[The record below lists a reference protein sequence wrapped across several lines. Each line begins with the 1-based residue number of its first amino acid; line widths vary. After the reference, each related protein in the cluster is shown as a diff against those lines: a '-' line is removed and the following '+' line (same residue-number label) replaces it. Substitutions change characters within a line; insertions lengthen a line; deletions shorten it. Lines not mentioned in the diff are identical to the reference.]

1 MIAALSILALTT
13 LLMLAMAGLLR
24 VESATADQ
32 NKQMQKARANA
43 KLGLMVALGDLQKY
57 AGPDQR
63 VTATASILDSNPETP
78 KADDVNNAHWVG
90 VWRTD
95 GFKDEAPD
103 SELIEYST
111 GPMTDRRDS
120 ESYEPYDQT
129 LRWLV
134 SGENP
139 DPLLPP
145 DNAIQIYGAFEEDL
159 PEEEGALP
167 EEDKVYVSKVK
178 IDQNEGNY
186 AFWMSDESTKAKINL
201 KKTDP
206 SRSPDFS
213 EAETYHPV
221 LSPDSFDLSHL
232 FTGFQSLDHE
242 ALEKVQSKEQLALV
256 NIGEPIVGD
265 SISKA
270 VQLLN
275 HDLTISS
282 YSVLADPLN
291 GGLKTNLT
299 AFINSEGTVPP
310 LNTLPGI
317 SDETPIL
324 ADATARDVIG
334 PKYGAIRSWYQLG
347 EETTGDLND
356 RVIDMT
362 YPNLTSGPQLPAND
376 PGADD
381 LIVDIADFTKQA
393 IQPVLLDATYQY
405 GYTYTEDP
413 RRFLKL
419 TYPRVVL
426 WNPYNV
432 KLRVPRLYVHFDFRL
447 NLHKIPEFNYQGG
460 LYNRMSEKNYG
471 KLSWNGVPPFAY
483 AIEATTF
490 EPGECLLFTT
500 AETGQ
505 DTLEGKAHKFST
517 STINENLLSA
527 TADPAERRCFYEINS
542 IPPIPGQD
550 LTTMRLKYRWGGSIG
565 ASFNADPIQSVYLYA
580 AKDTSANP
588 QINDL
593 GSGDFPALQK
603 YYLDHFGRRFGNQHG
618 RWFPGYTRPGFAQS
632 LANHEPNSLT
642 GFGMRW
648 KHFYESFSNRVYG
661 RALHEPWY
669 LSPIAHHNVRARHVH
684 RWPSDNAFGMEYTKT
699 PGVSGGYW
707 LLSHGVIGQTRQFP
721 EWSEIVNSVSFN
733 DGKYRT
739 GPFFTADNMDVDE
752 ISTYP
757 LFDIPDRDLGVH
769 SLGALQ
775 HVQFSA
781 HVWHPSYVI
790 GNGFASPHIA
800 PDSTGEENRDDW
812 TEIVP
817 YLDLGQ
823 QIMVSRMH
831 QIGDDNMVFDIS
843 YETNHHIWDKHF
855 LSSLP
860 HDTSAE
866 GWNGDQWDPAKP
878 LPNSRME
885 IRDNVDGASDYDALT
900 DFYRAAKHLM
910 LSGGFNINSTSKAA
924 WEALLRSFNEIELTS
939 RDGGSSPA
947 QFSRFLVPE
956 VNSGDPQMATDRDL
970 WAGYRNLSDQ
980 EISDLAEKIVVEVKK
995 RAPFIGIG
1003 DFVNRR
1009 LGTPDGNED
1018 DLHFFG
1024 TLQAAIN
1031 QSGIN
1036 HGLDKHEH
1044 DPSLPSHAAWNY
1056 ILPNSAEAKSSYRYG
1071 THRLG
1076 EPIDAGGYWGNYLIR
1091 PTPQEHRTFEY
1102 TSNETG
1108 EAYRLSE
1115 AIGAPGHLSQ
1125 ADILQQVGS
1134 VITARSD
1141 TFTIRAYGDV
1151 LDESTNEVVAQAWCE
1166 AVVQRLPEPVVPDPA
1181 SGNLN
1186 PDGDGEAGFGRKFV
1200 VTQFRWLDKN
1210 EI

>member
-159 PEEEGALP
+159 PEEEEALP

-275 HDLTISS
+275 HDLTTSS

-299 AFINSEGTVPP
+299 AFINSEGTVAP

-317 SDETPIL
+317 TDETPIL

-362 YPNLTSGPQLPAND
+362 YPKLISGPATEPLD
-376 PGADD
+376 PGSDQ
-381 LIVDIADFTKQA
+381 IVDIADFTKQPV
-393 IQPVLLDATYQY
+393 QPTLLDATYQI
-405 GYTYTEDP
+405 GYAYTQSTRE
-413 RRFLKL
+413 FLEL
-419 TYPRVVL
+419 YYPRVVL

-432 KLRVPRLYVHFDFRL
+432 KLRIPRLYVLFDFRVNL
-447 NLHKIPEFNYQGG
+447 NNTARIG
-460 LYNRMSEKNYG
+460 
-471 KLSWNGVPPFAY
+471 GVPVPGYDYRRSGWNPNRRIAF

-490 EPGECLLFTT
+490 EPGECLHFTT

-505 DTLEGKAHKFST
+505 ATLEGKAHQ
-517 STINENLLSA
+517 INLANINANLLSA
-527 TADPAERRCFYEINS
+527 KADPADRRCFYRKTGLTAAT
-542 IPPIPGQD
+542 GQD
-550 LTTMRLKYRWGGSIG
+550 LTTMGVQISRGVMGPWPMGGWAPST
-565 ASFNADPIQSVYLYA
+565 PIQSVYLYA

-588 QINDL
+588 DSGEL
-593 GSGDFPALQK
+593 GSESFPAIQK
-603 YYLDHFGRRFGNQHG
+603 YYLDAFGREGNNQNIRFL
-618 RWFPGYTRPGFAQS
+618 PGYSTGPIS
-632 LANHEPNSLT
+632 PLVDHEPDSLS

-648 KHFYESFSNRVYG
+648 KHFYENDSNRIYG
-661 RALHEPWY
+661 RSLREPWY
-669 LSPIAHHNVRARHVH
+669 FSPIAHHNVRARHVH
-684 RWPSDNAFGMEYTKT
+684 RWPSDNVFWMRYLPQIGAGNPPWLYT
-699 PGVSGGYW
+699 
-707 LLSHGVIGQTRQFP
+707 HGVLAQTREFP

-781 HVWHPSYVI
+781 HVWQPSYVI
-790 GNGFASPHIA
+790 GNGFASPNIA
-800 PDSTGEENRDDW
+800 PDSTGEENRNDW
-812 TEIVP
+812 DEFVEH
-817 YLDLGQ
+817 LALGKQ
-823 QIMVSRMH
+823 NTVGRMH

-860 HDTSAE
+860 HDTSSE

-878 LPNSRME
+878 LPNSRMQ
-885 IRDNVDGASDYDALT
+885 IRDDVDGASDYDALT
-900 DFYRAAKHLM
+900 DFHRAAKHLM

-924 WEALLRSFNEIELTS
+924 WEALLRSFNEIELTT
-939 RDGGSSPA
+939 RDGGSSPS

-956 VNSGDPQMATDRDL
+956 VNSSDPQLATDRDL

-980 EISDLAEKIVVEVKK
+980 EISDFAEKIVVEVKK

-1009 LGTPDGNED
+1009 LGTPDGNDD

-1024 TLQAAIN
+1024 ALQAAIN
-1031 QSGIN
+1031 RSGIN
-1036 HGLDKHEH
+1036 SSLDGIFNPEEPQADYEHG
-1044 DPSLPSHAAWNY
+1044 AWNY
-1056 ILPNSAEAKSSYRYG
+1056 VLPNSAEARTNYVYG
-1071 THRLG
+1071 VRWPG
-1076 EPIDAGGYWGNYLIR
+1076 SVYSK
-1091 PTPQEHRTFEY
+1091 PQEYRAFEY
-1102 TSNETG
+1102 SSNETG

-1115 AIGAPGHLSQ
+1115 AVGSPGYLSQ

-1186 PDGDGEAGFGRKFV
+1186 PDEDGEAGFGRKFV
-1200 VTQFRWLDKN
+1200 ITQFRWLDKN